1 MDLRANRYFFDPA
14 LKIPKL
20 PATRRKEVKDVSDVG
35 RLQIHDAVIGPGIR
49 VNLMIVDCHT
59 HIWQSPDQLGQLDA
73 GSSSSRLG
81 KRTPR
86 IPTDKT
92 PWRNPPA
99 ANPEYHWSQSGTVDK
114 SIVLGFKSR
123 YLHAEIPNLFVS
135 EYVRKFPQKLIGF
148 AGIDP
153 TEEHAVDEVHTAK
166 EELRLL
172 GVTVSPANQDF
183 HPADSRAMDV
193 YAEAE
198 KLGMPVLFHPSGQFS
213 EKSKLEYG
221 RPYLLDEVARAFPKL
236 RIVIAQ
242 LGQPW
247 VDETIVML
255 AKHANVFAD
264 VSGLLGRSWQAYN
277 ALVSAYQHG
286 VIDKLLFGSDFPY
299 TSATECIE
307 ALYSI
312 NQLAQGTNLPLV
324 PREALRGIVERDT
337 LSLLGLS

>member
-1 MDLRANRYFFDPA
+1 MEVGVSSPRGRKRPRVTAD
-14 LKIPKL
+14 K
-20 PATRRKEVKDVSDVG
+20 AT
-35 RLQIHDAVIGPGIR
+35 
-49 VNLMIVDCHT
+49 
-59 HIWQSPDQLGQLDA
+59 
-73 GSSSSRLG
+73 
-81 KRTPR
+81 
-86 IPTDKT
+86 
-92 PWRNPPA
+92 WRNPPA
-99 ANPEYHWSQSGTVDK
+99 GDPEYHWAQNATVDK

-123 YLHAEIPNLFVS
+123 YLHAEVPNLFVS

-153 TEEHAVDEVHTAK
+153 TEESAVDEVRLAR
-166 EELRLL
+166 EELRLR
-172 GVTVSPANQDF
+172 GVTVSPPNQDF
-183 HPADSRAMDV
+183 HPADSRAMEV

-198 KLGMPVLFHPSGQFS
+198 KLGMPILFHPSGQFS

-221 RPYLLDEVARAFPKL
+221 RPYLLDEVARSFPNL

-247 VDETIVML
+247 VEETIVML
-255 AKHANVFAD
+255 GKHHNVFAD
-264 VSGLLGRSWQAYN
+264 VSGLLSRTWQAYN
-277 ALVSAYQHG
+277 AMVLAYQHG

-337 LSLLGLS
+337 LSLLGLM